1 MKYFLYKYTRFPFA
15 KLELYDILTLC
26 SSSAGNRVFREGVE
40 LTFKIIE
47 IKLKIAVNW
56 KKVGRFLKISNEIE
70 GSRMKN
76 FDRNITR
83 EQRNVTRFFVEEI
96 KFVETTALFLGTPS
110 NIQETGQTVFS
121 AAVCLNET

>member
-1 MKYFLYKYTRFPFA
+1 MKYFLCKYTRFPFA

-26 SSSAGNRVFREGVE
+26 SSSAGNRVFRGEGVE

-47 IKLKIAVNW
+47 IKLKES
-56 KKVGRFLKISNEIE
+56 GRFLKISNEIE

-76 FDRNITR
+76 FDRNIAR